1 MTTNRSV
8 RRLLAGGCWRLVKIY
23 ASSATSNQRPAAFR
37 PGFSSPDTNHQPAT
51 SSAFVSCSLVLILG
65 QIRLLLFLV
74 GMVCCGCGSRDTQK
88 TANSTRPQTAWG
100 SGTVHGKVSFVG
112 TPPKMR
118 MLANQPCCED
128 SKPIPEE
135 TVVVGP
141 SGGLANTFVYLV
153 DAPASDGA
161 LPPAKLD
168 QENCRFVPHAIGVEV
183 GQTLVLRSEDP
194 TMHNITY
201 LPTRNP
207 AQNFSLSF
215 PGDETN
221 TAFIASEFIHA
232 KCDIH
237 PWMNAWIGVFDN
249 PFFAVTGPDGSFDIS
264 RVPAGHYKIA
274 AWHEQYGQ
282 TETEITV
289 EDGKTV
295 DANFEFKSP

>member
-1 MTTNRSV
+1 
-8 RRLLAGGCWRLVKIY
+8 
-23 ASSATSNQRPAAFR
+23 
-37 PGFSSPDTNHQPAT
+37 
-51 SSAFVSCSLVLILG
+51 
-65 QIRLLLFLV
+65 
-74 GMVCCGCGSRDTQK
+74 
-88 TANSTRPQTAWG
+88 
-100 SGTVHGKVSFVG
+100 
-112 TPPKMR
+112 
-118 MLANQPCCED
+118 
-128 SKPIPEE
+128 
-135 TVVVGP
+135 
-141 SGGLANTFVYLV
+141 
-153 DAPASDGA
+153 
-161 LPPAKLD
+161 
-168 QENCRFVPHAIGVEV
+168 
-183 GQTLVLRSEDP
+183 
-194 TMHNITY
+194 MHNITY